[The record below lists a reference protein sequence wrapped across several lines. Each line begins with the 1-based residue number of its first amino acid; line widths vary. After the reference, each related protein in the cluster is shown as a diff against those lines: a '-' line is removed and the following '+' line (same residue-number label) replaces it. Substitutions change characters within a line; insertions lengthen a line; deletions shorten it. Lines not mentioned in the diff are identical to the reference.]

1 MPVNSFWSS
10 EDKIPIQQTKVSI
23 PSDNGLD
30 YSDGQRI
37 IFTIPAEHEYFNP
50 INTVLEF
57 DFDINLPTNMVYPT
71 RLQLDSETGGN
82 VLIRDIRL
90 YGNSAEMPL
99 LEEVQNCN
107 ILASLRY
114 DYDSNDNVIRKR
126 AITQGCGIY
135 DPKKRSAFK
144 NTQTLS
150 NEVGNSQYFTP
161 NKAGDT
167 INFNSVGAD
176 SGMKRA
182 KLLLPLHQSGIF
194 GSSVVFPNK
203 LVGGL
208 RVELI
213 LEEGRKVFR
222 QLNSVKLGNRA
233 ENNPRFHS
241 VDSLDAAGGQNW
253 GITDADKVDSFY
265 LSRMNNITS
274 VQDLPFCVGE
284 AFSLKDT
291 ATDAFVTWTDA
302 AGAESIPQIASM
314 SIVAADVA
322 GGRTYPLVKITI
334 KNSDAGADTGKVYPN
349 VAITGEGTTP
359 GKYVMY
365 STSLNTSVGT
375 KATGIVDFVPK
386 YTVSN
391 ANLLIERVEMPGAYT
406 SKMMS
411 AMKSGGT
418 INYDFLSFTNYRYSQ
433 LKDDR
438 VANIRVPIMN
448 TRCKATLCVPVD
460 ASVYSSRDLINCGDG
475 QENPAVAPPSR
486 TYFIDQEG
494 SESQAVKDRFG
505 QFSNYSERS
514 GLVGIADGLSNYQF
528 FYDGRLNPSRK
539 VETTKISNRVSIA
552 QQPLIEL
559 EKSLAVSG
567 IPPHSFSKFRSNFC
581 VGRAVGLQSGITD
594 LSTTDYNLQIEYND
608 AVNIPTKNKTWNIF
622 ISHLRRLAIRG
633 DSVMLQ
639 V

>member
-1 MPVNSFWSS
+1 MPINSFWSS

-23 PSDNGLD
+23 PSDNGLN

-50 INTVLEF
+50 VNTVLEF
-57 DFDINLPTNMVYPT
+57 DFDIKQPVGALYQT
-71 RLQLDSETGGN
+71 RLQLDAETGGN

-99 LEEVQNCN
+99 LEEIQNCN
-107 ILASLRY
+107 VLAALRY
-114 DYDSNDNVIRKR
+114 DYDSNDNVVRKR
-126 AITQGCGIY
+126 SITQGCGIY

-150 NEVGNSQYFTP
+150 NEVSNNPYFTP
-161 NKAGDT
+161 NVAGDLH
-167 INFNSVGAD
+167 NFNQVQAL
-176 SGMKRA
+176 SGQKTA

-213 LEEGRKVFR
+213 LEEGRRVFR

-241 VDSLDAAGGQNW
+241 VDSLDAALGQDW
-253 GITDADKVDSFY
+253 GITDADKVKEFY
-265 LSRMNNITS
+265 LSRINNVTS
-274 VQDLPFCVGE
+274 VSELPFCVGE
-284 AFSLKDT
+284 AFSIKDT
-291 ATDAFVTWTDA
+291 TTDAFITWTDG
-302 AGAESIPQIASM
+302 AGAQSVPVISSISM
-314 SIVAADVA
+314 VAADVA

-334 KNSDAGADTGKVYPN
+334 KNSDAGAETGKCFPN
-349 VAITGEGTTP
+349 VIITGEATTP

-365 STSLNTSVGT
+365 STSLNTTVGN
-375 KATGIVDFVPK
+375 KATGVVDFVPT
-386 YTVSN
+386 YEVRN
-391 ANLLIERVEMPGAYT
+391 AKLLIERVEMPPAYT
-406 SKMMS
+406 SKMVS
-411 AMKSGGT
+411 AMKGGGT

-448 TRCKATLCVPVD
+448 TRCKGTLCIPVD
-460 ASVYSSRDLINCGDG
+460 ASVYSSRDLINCGNGD
-475 QENPAVAPPSR
+475 ETNVKH

-494 SESQAVKDRFG
+494 NETQATIDRVG
-505 QFSNYSERS
+505 QFANYSERS
-514 GLVGIADGLSNYQF
+514 GLVGIIDGMSNYQF
-528 FYDGRLNPSRK
+528 FYDGKLNPSRK
-539 VETTKISNRVSIA
+539 VEVTKISNRKSIA

-559 EKSLAVSG
+559 EKALAVSG
-567 IPPHSFSKFRSNFC
+567 IPPHSFKCFRSNFC

-594 LSTTDYNLQIEYND
+594 LSTTDYNLQIEYNEAD
-608 AVNIPTKNKTWNIF
+608 NVPTKNKTWNIF
-622 ISHLRRLAIRG
+622 ISHLRRLAIKG